1 MVASGAGEG
10 CIVSQ
15 ILKSLKIYLCYMVKF
30 SPASLFST
38 FCTLSSIFS
47 QDGGTALL
55 AACQYGHTKVV
66 ETLLKHGANV
76 HDQLYVSYLTQII

>member
-1 MVASGAGEG
+1 
-10 CIVSQ
+10 
-15 ILKSLKIYLCYMVKF
+15 MVKF

-76 HDQLYVSYLTQII
+76 HDQLYVSYLTKII